1 MVFLKDKYDYFLLK
15 ITLKIVLGDQNELTG
30 LHIWYNP
37 VKVNYNDIIKFTI
50 CIFKK
55 DEIRYNDKNL
65 RAINRWEKEN
75 EVD

>member
-1 MVFLKDKYDYFLLK
+1 M
-15 ITLKIVLGDQNELTG
+15 IQ
-30 LHIWYNP
+30 P
-37 VKVNYNDIIKFTI
+37 SQSNYNDIIKFTI